1 MKIHIINLKE
11 ADRRREFMIMQLNK
25 LGLQYEIFDAVK
37 GSSLSEEE
45 LSAKVDM
52 NEVAKYPHWLTR
64 NMLGASLSHM
74 GVYQNIVNSNEDW
87 HLILED
93 DVELSND
100 VLLLLNHIRESE
112 HIYRDHLVLL
122 YAVSYKGAI
131 ELVNNPITRTGSYNI
146 YRVVSNEI
154 GGGGAYVLHRSAAKK
169 LIEKNRI
176 IKVAPD
182 TWHFFL
188 SQGTFSQI
196 DCVCPFAAKPGLFE
210 STIGYVDP
218 KSLRYK
224 IKHFIERYRIPGLYY
239 VLRQNRKK
247 IWEKTSN
254 IIFKQQDA

>member
-11 ADRRREFMIMQLNK
+11 ADRRREFMIRQMNK

-52 NEVAKYPHWLTR
+52 NEVAKYPHWLTK

-74 GVYQNIVNSNEDW
+74 GVYEKIVNSNEDW

-93 DVELSND
+93 DVALNND
-100 VLLLLNHIRESE
+100 VLPLLNHIKENE
-112 HIYRDHLVLL
+112 LVYRDHLVLL
-122 YAVSYKGAI
+122 YAVSLKGGI
-131 ELVNNPITRTGSYNI
+131 ELDSTPITMTGSYHI
-146 YRVVSNEI
+146 HKVLSNEI
-154 GGGGAYVLHRSAAKK
+154 GGGGAYMLHRRTARR
-169 LIEKNRI
+169 LTEKNRI

-188 SQGTFSQI
+188 SQGTFLQI

-210 STIGYVDP
+210 STIGYVNP

-224 IKHFIERYRIPGLYY
+224 IKHFIEQYRIPGLYY